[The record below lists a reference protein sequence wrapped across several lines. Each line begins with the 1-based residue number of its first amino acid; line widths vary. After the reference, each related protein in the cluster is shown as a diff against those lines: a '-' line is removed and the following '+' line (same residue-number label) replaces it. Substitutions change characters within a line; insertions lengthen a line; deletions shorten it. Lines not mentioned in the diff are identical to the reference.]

1 MKLRSTCRSNRQ
13 LVAFDIRH
21 VECYKLPVAST
32 CCLLPFDMLLWHVKR
47 CFDMSNVASICCL
60 LLFDKLLRHVADVD
74 GALRRTLSPQR
85 GLKTQN
91 SHFPCKIA
99 LRFNKVCCI
108 VSLCENF
115 HWQSCTAF
123 TGISIRVK
131 MNGVGCFLKRKFYI
145 SWTTPWCGSRTD

>member
-1 MKLRSTCRSNRQ
+1 MSKQQATCSIRHSTCWMLQ
-13 LVAFDIRH
+13 VTCCFHMLPVAIRH
-21 VECYKLPVAST
+21 VALTCQTLLWHVERCFDMLLVAVRQVAST
-32 CCLLPFDMLLWHVKR
+32 CCWCGRGFTSH
-47 CFDMSNVASICCL
+47 
-60 LLFDKLLRHVADVD
+60 
-74 GALRRTLSPQR
+74 LSPQR